1 MQGKRDKKAEELTGD
16 YVAYEHRDLAS
27 YPLVPSPR
35 GTIWKSYIQHRLKML
50 HDGMAAYAT
59 RRYARLDLDHYIE
72 SNREMD
78 KITVEI
84 TNNQP
89 SIIFLG
95 GAPLAPNRPIGI
107 KRRKRCPGT
116 RKFLV
121 SVKKLGHSIVIFV
134 DEYNTSQTCANCF
147 RRFPR
152 NTKPHRFKV
161 CRGCDA
167 DPNVNP
173 LLANRIITQR
183 GKRTMQMLRYDAR
196 RERVRSDRTND
207 DRLVRKVKAYYR
219 QWPFIRMFPNEL
231 PTVVWHR
238 DIVAAKC
245 IMYKG
250 AYEFHCKFIFLIVF
264 IHYFDR
270 TLQTFRLA
278 NTSVVEKTTTS
289 AFTTNFQPTTDCL
302 NHSNSFKETKKQ

>member
-1 MQGKRDKKAEELTGD
+1 MKISNARFHWGTKQAKRDKRAKELAGD
-16 YVAYEHRDLAS
+16 YDAYEKRDLAS
-27 YPLVPSPR
+27 YPLGVPSPR
-35 GTIWKSYIQHRLKML
+35 GKSWKSYLEHRLKML

-78 KITVEI
+78 KIVVEI

-89 SIIFLG
+89 SIIFFG

-121 SVKKLGHSIVIFV
+121 SAKKLGHSKVIFV

-147 RRFPR
+147 RHFPR
-152 NTKPHRFKV
+152 HTRPHRFKV

-173 LLANRIITQR
+173 LLANKIITQR
-183 GKRTMQMLRYDAR
+183 SKRIMQMLRFQTR
-196 RERVRSDRTND
+196 RERVRSDQTNR
-207 DRLVRKVKAYYR
+207 DRVANKVQAYYR
-219 QWPFIRMFPNEL
+219 EWPFIAMDPDDNQL

-250 AYEFHCKFIFLIVF
+250 AYELH
-264 IHYFDR
+264 
-270 TLQTFRLA
+270 
-278 NTSVVEKTTTS
+278 
-289 AFTTNFQPTTDCL
+289 
-302 NHSNSFKETKKQ
+302 